1 MQMPQ
6 KHKLV
11 VLGGQHVGK
20 TSIISQYTDGSISEH
35 YQATIGI
42 DFVAKSVLRP
52 DGQIRFHIWDT
63 SGQEKFQ
70 NLARAYMEGASAA
83 IVVYDVTQP
92 ESLEQ
97 AEWWVDKVHE
107 VCGKAPVIALVGN
120 KADIVSEQKVY
131 KDEGGHLAQ
140 DLGIKLFMEASAKTG
155 ENIEALFQK
164 LAHALPIEGK
174 RNGHTEAANLV
185 PEDEGVARF
194 CGCWPRRRWASTD
207 KLPCN

>member
-70 NLARAYMEGASAA
+70 SLARAYMEGASAA

-92 ESLEQ
+92 ESLDQ
-97 AEWWVDKVHE
+97 AGWWVDKVHE
-107 VCGKAPVIALVGN
+107 VCGEAPVIALVGN

-131 KDEGGHLAQ
+131 KDQGEHLAQ
-140 DLGIKLFMEASAKTG
+140 DLGVKLFMEASAKTG
-155 ENIEALFQK
+155 KNIEALFQK
-164 LAHALPIEGK
+164 LALAVPIEAMRK
-174 RNGHTEAANLV
+174 GHAESANVV
-185 PEDEGVARF
+185 PEDEEGAATSCR
-194 CGCWPRRRWASTD
+194 CWPRRR
-207 KLPCN
+207 